1 MNDPTRHPDTELLD
15 RLRAGLLDDQ
25 PQTKRRLEDHL
36 RECRRCARLADWQ
49 ALAARVDGPGNA
61 AQLDAALRRARQ
73 QALGRRR
80 RPTRRLLPL
89 ALAASLVAAIAV
101 GLYAPQ
107 PETGTEP
114 TRMAHSEEAGTPDLY
129 EDLDFYLWLADHGQ
143 GSGGQSAD
151 TDQHG

>member
-25 PQTKRRLEDHL
+25 PQAKQRLEDHL

-49 ALAARVDGPGNA
+49 PLAARVTGPGDA
-61 AQLDAALRRARQ
+61 ARLDAALRRARQ

-101 GLYAPQ
+101 GLYTPQ
-107 PETGTEP
+107 PETDTGP
-114 TRMAHSEEAGTPDLY
+114 TRVAHSEEAGTPDLY
-129 EDLDFYLWLADHGQ
+129 EDLDFYLWLADHRQ
-143 GSGGQSAD
+143 GGGGQSAD